1 MDLYLSE
8 HSLDAEN
15 PVYVNGHRVGELD
28 QADPQMYR
36 FEVPA
41 EILEGRPVAE
51 VSWEVKTWRPS
62 EHGMTDGRHLGAA
75 VRWVEMHSTGAEDQP
90 VASPAIR
97 SALDTDLVAGEC
109 LRRVGEGATI
119 LLPTS
124 VGQAA
129 DALGLAVLEVLE
141 GRLGAGAPSVDWPD
155 GGRDGV
161 YWTETQDGYVVLN
174 ATDDAVTI
182 RGVAIE
188 PHGMAEVPG

>member
-1 MDLYLSE
+1 
-8 HSLDAEN
+8 
-15 PVYVNGHRVGELD
+15 
-28 QADPQMYR
+28 
-36 FEVPA
+36 
-41 EILEGRPVAE
+41 
-51 VSWEVKTWRPS
+51 
-62 EHGMTDGRHLGAA
+62 
-75 VRWVEMHSTGAEDQP
+75 
-90 VASPAIR
+90 
-97 SALDTDLVAGEC
+97 
-109 LRRVGEGATI
+109 
-119 LLPTS
+119 

-129 DALGLAVLEVLE
+129 DALGLAILEVLE